1 MLQGHA
7 ELYADY
13 PPHKDEIWNHLIM
26 PSEFDHVTQEMLE
39 VLYHSFPALLSRL
52 VEDHLPG
59 GVHHDPSAQRIV
71 ETLSVS
77 KSNVV
82 SERDFAKLDWLL
94 REKPNSTTLSLEAMI
109 LFSSNKT
116 IKWLNVKSAKEIEH
130 LMQIARKK
138 APEFKKLF
146 KQRRKNIL
154 EGRINALRE
163 KQHAL
168 ETTRR
173 RGLKRKEK
181 LTKNIV
187 HYGLWQTKED
197 IVRGLAKQRSN
208 SAKLNT
214 LKAQLNFRKLVLK
227 QKSYLD
233 KDLFSKNGKQYSAD
247 KLVENLTN

>member
-1 MLQGHA
+1 M
-7 ELYADY
+7 
-13 PPHKDEIWNHLIM
+13 
-26 PSEFDHVTQEMLE
+26 
-39 VLYHSFPALLSRL
+39 
-52 VEDHLPG
+52 
-59 GVHHDPSAQRIV
+59 
-71 ETLSVS
+71 
-77 KSNVV
+77 
-82 SERDFAKLDWLL
+82 SERDFAKLDRLL
-94 REKPNSTTLSLEAMI
+94 CEKLISTTLSLEAMI
-109 LFSSNKT
+109 LLSSNKT
-116 IKWLNVKSAKEIEH
+116 IKWLNTKSAKEIEH
-130 LMQIARKK
+130 LMQVARKK

-146 KQRRKNIL
+146 KQRRENIL

-168 ETTRR
+168 ETAHR

-181 LTKNIV
+181 LIENIV
-187 HYGLWQTKED
+187 RYSLWQTKED